1 MRSLFMFQAKE
12 HKAKEYPAKHYQSCE
27 EQLNNYYRIVEDNPL
42 ATLIMN
48 TNTDVEISHIPCH
61 FANKNKT
68 SIMAHVSNNHP
79 LAKKLQQSP
88 KVVINLVFH
97 GEDAYVSPNDVSI
110 DNSRAQMVPTWNYAK
125 VHITGSAAEVKDSNE
140 KYNHMMQTSDYFEC
154 SQRSPLPGQEN
165 NKYWAISDAPDT
177 AIKHMLNAITVFT
190 VQVDNIEGRFKLSQ
204 NKSKP
209 VKEQIAKKITVRGNS
224 ALGQLM
230 LEL

>member
-1 MRSLFMFQAKE
+1 MSQAKE
-12 HKAKEYPAKHYQSCE
+12 CQSQNYPAKHYQSCKD
-27 EQLNNYYRIVEDNPL
+27 QLNNYYRIIEDNPL

-68 SIMAHVSNNHP
+68 SIMAHVSNHHP
-79 LAKKLQQSP
+79 LAKELQQSP
-88 KVVINLVFH
+88 NAVINLIFH

-110 DNSRAQMVPTWNYAK
+110 ENSQAQMVPTWNYAK
-125 VHITGSAAEVKDSNE
+125 VHITGSAVEVKDSNE
-140 KYNHMMQTSDYFEC
+140 KYNHMMQTSDYFEYRE
-154 SQRSPLPGQEN
+154 RSPLPGQEN

-190 VQVDNIEGRFKLSQ
+190 VQVDNLEGRFKLSQ
-204 NKSKP
+204 NKSKV
-209 VKEQIAKKITVRGNS
+209 VKEQLAKQLTMRGT
-224 ALGQLM
+224 ATLGQLM